1 MRVLY
6 SLLSFIILS
15 SISCKSNKYKT
26 LIETPKKPNIIF
38 ILADDLGYG
47 DLGVYGSKHIK
58 TPNLDAMAANGI
70 RFTNHYSGSTV
81 CAPSRSTLM
90 TGLHTG
96 HAYVRGN
103 NDISITDS
111 IVVVPELLK
120 PAGYSTG
127 LIGKWGLGEEGTD
140 GIATKQGFDFFY
152 GFINQIRAHNYYP
165 DYIWKNDEKIYLGNA
180 VKICDKEGYY
190 AKGLGSVSTNKKQ
203 YIQDLFLKEA
213 LDFIDREKDKPFFLY
228 YAITPPHA
236 NNEGWMNNS
245 HGMEVPGGLTPY
257 YGQYA
262 DKNWPESAKGYAQM
276 VSILDSDVG
285 AILQKLKDLNLDENT
300 LVIFASDNGTHAEGD
315 NDPEFLNS
323 NGNLRGI
330 KRDLYDGG
338 IKTPFIAYWPN
349 KIKAGKVSNHI
360 SAFWDFM
367 PTVCDVAGIEAPK
380 GLDGISYLPELL
392 GKEQPK
398 HEYLYWEFH
407 ERGGKQAIR
416 KGKWKAV
423 RVNFQKDKNAPLEL
437 YNLENDIS
445 ELYNVATKYPEI
457 IKELKL
463 ELEKAR
469 TPSPFF
475 KFEWEQ

>member
-1 MRVLY
+1 MRILNII
-6 SLLSFIILS
+6 LAFSFILT
-15 SISCKSNKYKT
+15 SCKKQVV
-26 LIETPKKPNIIF
+26 ETPKKPNIIF

-58 TPNLDAMAANGI
+58 TPHLDKMAANGI

-90 TGLHTG
+90 TGMHTG
-96 HAYVRGN
+96 NTYIRGN
-103 NDISITDS
+103 NDLSITDS
-111 IVVVPELLK
+111 VVVVPELLK

-127 LIGKWGLGEEGTD
+127 LIGKWGLGEADTE
-140 GIATKQGFDFFY
+140 GIARKQGFDFFF
-152 GFINQIRAHNYYP
+152 GFLNQIRAHNYYP
-165 DYIWKNDEKIYLGNA
+165 DYVWKNDEKFLLENE

-190 AKGLGSVSTNKKQ
+190 ANGIGSVSTNKKQ
-203 YIQDLFLKEA
+203 YIQDLFLEEA
-213 LDFIDREKDKPFFLY
+213 LGFIDREKENPFFLY
-228 YAITPPHA
+228 YAVTPPHA

-245 HGMEVPGGLTPY
+245 HGMEVPGGLTPD
-257 YGQYA
+257 YGQYR
-262 DKNWPESAKGYAQM
+262 DKDWPESAKGYAQM

-285 AILQKLKDLNLDENT
+285 AILRKLKDLNLDENT
-300 LVIFASDNGTHAEGD
+300 LVIFASDNGTHAEGG

-323 NGNLRGI
+323 NGALRGI

-338 IKTPFIAYWPN
+338 IKTPMIAYWPN
-349 KIKAGKVSNHI
+349 KIKAGQVSDHI

-367 PTVCDVAGIEAPK
+367 PTVCDVVDIETPE

-407 ERGGKQAIR
+407 ERDGKQAIR
-416 KGKWKAV
+416 KGKWKAI
-423 RVNFQKDKNAPLEL
+423 RVNFLKDKNAPLEL
-437 YNLENDIS
+437 YDLENDIS
-445 ELYNVATKYPEI
+445 ERHNVANEHPEFI
-457 IKELKL
+457 EELEL

-475 KFEWEQ
+475 KFEWEK

>member
-236 NNEGWMNNS
+236 NNDHRDE
-245 HGMEVPGGLTPY
+245 EV
-257 YGQYA
+257 
-262 DKNWPESAKGYAQM
+262 
-276 VSILDSDVG
+276 
-285 AILQKLKDLNLDENT
+285 
-300 LVIFASDNGTHAEGD
+300 
-315 NDPEFLNS
+315 
-323 NGNLRGI
+323 
-330 KRDLYDGG
+330 
-338 IKTPFIAYWPN
+338 
-349 KIKAGKVSNHI
+349 
-360 SAFWDFM
+360 
-367 PTVCDVAGIEAPK
+367 
-380 GLDGISYLPELL
+380 
-392 GKEQPK
+392 
-398 HEYLYWEFH
+398 
-407 ERGGKQAIR
+407 
-416 KGKWKAV
+416 
-423 RVNFQKDKNAPLEL
+423 
-437 YNLENDIS
+437 
-445 ELYNVATKYPEI
+445 
-457 IKELKL
+457 
-463 ELEKAR
+463 
-469 TPSPFF
+469 
-475 KFEWEQ
+475 